1 VTHPF
6 PVEPDGGRAG
16 AREVSDEL
24 RDRLRSTLSSH
35 VPADEREALS
45 LAIVEV
51 ELERLVLPFDR
62 GSDATHVTASAVV
75 VGERGVVLHRHRSLH
90 RWLQPGG
97 HVEPGES
104 PAQAALRE
112 SIEETGLAATHPA
125 AGPTFVHVDVHEA
138 ARGHIHLDMRY
149 LLTAPA
155 DDPAPGPDESQDVA
169 WFSWDAAD
177 DVADESLAG
186 ALRSAR
192 SLIGT
197 AGGGT
202 AHPE

>member
-1 VTHPF
+1 MTHPL
-6 PVEPDGGRAG
+6 PVGPDGDRAG
-16 AREVSDEL
+16 SRQTSDEL

-35 VPADEREALS
+35 VPIDEREALS
-45 LAIVEV
+45 LTIVEA
-51 ELERLVLPFDR
+51 ELDRLTLPFDR
-62 GSDATHVTASAVV
+62 GSDATHVTASAIV
-75 VGERGVVLHRHRSLH
+75 VGDRGVVLHRHRSLQ

-112 SIEETGLAATHPA
+112 TIEETGLAAAHPA
-125 AGPTFVHVDVHEA
+125 TGPTFVHVDVHEA
-138 ARGHIHLDMRY
+138 ARGHVHLDMRY
-149 LLTAPA
+149 LLTAPD
-155 DDPAPGPDESQDVA
+155 DDPSPGPDESQDVA
-169 WFSWDAAD
+169 WFSWDAAG

-197 AGGGT
+197 AGGT
-202 AHPE
+202 DRRD